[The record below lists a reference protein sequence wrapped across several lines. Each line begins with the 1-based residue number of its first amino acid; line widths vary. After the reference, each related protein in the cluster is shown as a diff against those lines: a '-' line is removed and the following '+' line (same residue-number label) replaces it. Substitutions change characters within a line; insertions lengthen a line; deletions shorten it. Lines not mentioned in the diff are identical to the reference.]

1 MCKSLTLV
9 ERRRLTAWLC
19 SVVVLASTLAAGCA
33 AWSNPGVEAIPV
45 HLLPPELRGHSVAG
59 MHTIP
64 LALLGQERPEAY
76 RIDAGDV
83 LGVWIEG
90 VLGERGV
97 QPPVQPAIKLDAV
110 DLPPATGFPLQVQ
123 RDGTLSL
130 PSIEPVKIA
139 GMTFKE
145 AEDAIR
151 QAYVKKEILRAG
163 RERIIIS
170 LMRPRTY
177 HVLVLRQDSAQATQ
191 QTVVTSSIGGGGPEY
206 IGISRKGTGW
216 DLVLPAY
223 QNDVLTALAKTGGL
237 PGTDAVDTVIIER
250 NVRGGRNWEVIAQ
263 EFKDHG
269 PPPCVAGG
277 PVMQI
282 PLRAPAGTPLPL
294 RAEDVILHDGDVVFI
309 PAREE
314 RLFYTGGL
322 LPPGQ
327 HLLPRD
333 TDLDV
338 LEAVARVRGPLFNG
352 AFATSN
358 LAGTMLLPGLG
369 QPSPSLLTVVRRLP
383 DGCGQVSIR
392 VDLNRAMKDARER
405 ILVQPG
411 DFLVL
416 QEKPA
421 EGTVRYLTQV
431 VDIPFY
437 YFFNVG
443 PRLFTGTAFSAPG
456 GQAPQTIS
464 PMSVNGS
471 VNTTFSSVN
480 TPATAVVPLT
490 TPVGR

>member
-1 MCKSLTLV
+1 VLSLAV
-9 ERRRLTAWLC
+9 VMA
-19 SVVVLASTLAAGCA
+19 SVLAAGCA
-33 AWSNPGVEAIPV
+33 ALSNPGVEGIPV

-59 MHTIP
+59 TQTIP
-64 LALLGQERPEAY
+64 LALLGQERPQAY

-90 VLGERGV
+90 VLGERGQQPPI
-97 QPPVQPAIKLDAV
+97 QPPVRLQNA
-110 DLPPATGFPLQVQ
+110 DLPPATGFPIQVQ
-123 RDGTLSL
+123 QDGTISL
-130 PSIEPVKIA
+130 PSIEPLKVA

-151 QAYVKKEILRAG
+151 QAYVKAEILRAG
-163 RERIIIS
+163 RERIIVS

-177 HVLVLRQDSAQATQ
+177 HVLVLRQDSPSPTQ
-191 QTVVTSSIGGGGPEY
+191 QTVITSQLGTGGPEY
-206 IGISRKGTGW
+206 IGVSRKGSGW
-216 DLVLPAY
+216 DLILPAY

-237 PGTDAVDTVIIER
+237 PGTDAIDTVIVER
-250 NVRGGRNWEVIAQ
+250 NIRGGRSWDVIAQ

-269 PPPCVAGG
+269 APARVPGG
-277 PVMQI
+277 PVVQI
-282 PLRAPAGTPLPL
+282 PLRAHPGTPLPI

-338 LEAVARVRGPLFNG
+338 LEAVARVRGPMFNG

-358 LAGTMLLPGLG
+358 LAGTILLPGLG

-383 DGCGQVSIR
+383 GDCGQISIR
-392 VDLNRAMKDARER
+392 VDLNRAVKDARER

-416 QEKPA
+416 QETPA
-421 EGTVRYLTQV
+421 QGTVRYLSQV

-437 YFFNVG
+437 YWFNVG
-443 PRLFTGTAFSAPG
+443 PRLFTGTTFSAPG
-456 GQAPQTIS
+456 GMAPQTIT
-464 PMSVNGS
+464 PMSMNGS
-471 VNTTFSSVN
+471 VNTTFSTVN
-480 TPATAVVPLT
+480 TPTTSVVPFPT
-490 TPVGR
+490 TTTTGR

>member
-1 MCKSLTLV
+1 MAC
-9 ERRRLTAWLC
+9 
-19 SVVVLASTLAAGCA
+19 TLAAGCA
-33 AWSNPGVEAIPV
+33 ALSNPGVEGIPV
-45 HLLPPELRGHSVAG
+45 HLLPPELRGHSIAG

-64 LALLGQERPEAY
+64 LALLGQERPAAY

-83 LGVWIEG
+83 LGIWVEG
-90 VLGERGV
+90 VLGERGQQPPI
-97 QPPVQPAIKLDAV
+97 QPPVRLENA
-110 DLPPATGFPLQVQ
+110 DLPPATGFPIQVQ
-123 RDGTLSL
+123 QDGTISL
-130 PSIEPVKIA
+130 PSLEPLKVA
-139 GMTFKE
+139 GLTFKE

-151 QAYVKKEILRAG
+151 QAYIKAEILRAG
-163 RERIIIS
+163 RERIIVS

-177 HVLVLRQDSAQATQ
+177 HVLVLRQDSPMPTQ
-191 QTVVTSSIGGGGPEY
+191 QTVITSSLGGGGPEY
-206 IGISRKGTGW
+206 IGVSRKGSGW

-237 PGTDAVDTVIIER
+237 PGTDAVDTVIVER
-250 NVRGGRNWEVIAQ
+250 NIRGGRKWEVIAQ
-263 EFKDHG
+263 EFKEHG
-269 PPPCVAGG
+269 PPTCVPGG
-277 PVMQI
+277 PVVQI
-282 PLRAPAGTPLPL
+282 PLRTPTGAPLPL
-294 RAEDVILHDGDVVFI
+294 HAEDVILHDGDVVFI

-338 LEAVARVRGPLFNG
+338 LEAVARVRGPMFNG

-392 VDLNRAMKDARER
+392 VDLNHAVKDGRER

-421 EGTVRYLTQV
+421 EGITRYLTQV

-456 GQAPQTIS
+456 GQAPQTIT

-471 VNTTFSSVN
+471 VNNAFTTTN
-480 TPATAVVPLT
+480 TGTPTTVFP